1 MRNRTWKLSPTTS
14 SGRGTFFLLHSLVFR
29 TTAVA
34 AAFLTMFGT
43 MQEFA
48 PESFLQTAPWI
59 FGGQPTELPISI
71 QDCWSIITDT
81 DALPFWFPE
90 VTNVRY
96 TLEPSPDNNGMAV
109 VLGRRVV
116 DFNPINTNLILY
128 LAQLGPIE
136 IDEIIDIWEPDGED
150 QRRFSFYFVETDRPV
165 FLSFKQVREEF
176 RCDAVTETS
185 STFTYTVAVAPGLVT
200 ALVGFVVKPAFRDI
214 FQRLVPAR
222 LLQSVEA
229 GTLPLS

>member
-1 MRNRTWKLSPTTS
+1 MKLSPTS
-14 SGRGTFFLLHSLVFR
+14 SGRGTFFLLYSLVFR
-29 TTAVA
+29 TTAVV
-34 AAFLTMFGT
+34 AFLFGS

-59 FGGQPTELPISI
+59 FGGQPTELPISV
-71 QDCWSIITDT
+71 QDCWNIITDT

-96 TLEPSPDNNGMAV
+96 TLEPSLDNGMG

-176 RCDAVTETS
+176 RCEAVTETR

-200 ALVGFVVKPAFRDI
+200 ALAGFVVKPAFRDI

-222 LLQSVEA
+222 LLESVEA